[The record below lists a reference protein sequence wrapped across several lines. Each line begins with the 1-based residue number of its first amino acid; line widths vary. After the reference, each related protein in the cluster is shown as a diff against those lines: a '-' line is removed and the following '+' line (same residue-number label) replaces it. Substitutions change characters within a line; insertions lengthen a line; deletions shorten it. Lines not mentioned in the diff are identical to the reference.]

1 MQWIGSSDQGEGIGM
16 TTAEPLVMSVDDES
30 GILRLID
37 AELSSQGFRVVSAT
51 NGEEA
56 LRIAEEQR
64 PDIAVLD
71 IMMPGLSGLEVMRR
85 LREHGSMPIILVSAK
100 NTNMDKVRGLELGA
114 DDYISKPFD
123 PEELSARIRAVL
135 RRAQTDQP
143 KAGSLVRA
151 GNVEVDLDKRLV
163 KKNNELVKLTR
174 TEWMLL
180 QHLAANA
187 GKVMVNNQLLSK
199 VWGPEYREE
208 FQYLRVWVFRLR
220 NKLEDDPASPKIIKT
235 LTGIGYL
242 FCADETDEVEL
253 AEPDTEVAEGAL
265 SAP

>member
-1 MQWIGSSDQGEGIGM
+1 M
-16 TTAEPLVMSVDDES
+16 TTAEPLVMSVDDEG

-37 AELSSQGFRVVSAT
+37 AELSSQGFRVITAT
-51 NGEEA
+51 NGEDA

-71 IMMPGLSGLEVMRR
+71 IMMPGISGLEVMRR
-85 LREHGSMPIILVSAK
+85 LRERGRMPIILVSAK
-100 NTNMDKVRGLELGA
+100 NANMDKVRGLELGA
-114 DDYISKPFD
+114 DDYIAKPFD

-135 RRAQTDQP
+135 RRATSDQGGP
-143 KAGSLVRA
+143 GSVVRA
-151 GNVEVDLDKRLV
+151 GNVEVDLERRLV

-180 QHLAANA
+180 QYLAANA
-187 GKVMVNNQLLSK
+187 GKVMVSNQLLSK

-220 NKLEDDPASPKIIKT
+220 SKLEDDPANPVIITT
-235 LTGIGYL
+235 LTGIGYM
-242 FCADETDEVEL
+242 FCPDEPEE
-253 AEPDTEVAEGAL
+253 
-265 SAP
+265 SAIPE

>member
-1 MQWIGSSDQGEGIGM
+1 M
-16 TTAEPLVMSVDDES
+16 TMTAADPLVMSVDDES

-37 AELSSQGFRVVSAT
+37 AELSSQGFRVITAT
-51 NGEEA
+51 NGEDA
-56 LRIAEEQR
+56 LRLAEEHR

-71 IMMPGLSGLEVMRR
+71 IMMPGISGLEVMRK
-85 LREHGSMPIILVSAK
+85 LRERGSMPVILVSAK
-100 NTNMDKVRGLELGA
+100 NTNLDKVRGLELGA

-135 RRAQTDQP
+135 RRAQVDQP
-143 KAGSLVRA
+143 KPESLIRA
-151 GNVEVDLDKRLV
+151 GNVEVDLERRLV
-163 KKNNELVKLTR
+163 KKNGALVKLTR

-180 QHLAANA
+180 QHLAVNA

-220 NKLEDDPASPKIIKT
+220 NKLEDDPPNPRIIKT
-235 LTGIGYL
+235 LTGIGYM
-242 FCADETDEVEL
+242 FSADE
-253 AEPDTEVAEGAL
+253 AEAEGTD
-265 SAP
+265 

>member
-1 MQWIGSSDQGEGIGM
+1 MM
-16 TTAEPLVMSVDDES
+16 LAEPIVMSVDDEG
-30 GILRLID
+30 GILRMID
-37 AELSSQGFRVVSAT
+37 AELSSQGFRVITAT
-51 NGEEA
+51 NGEDA
-56 LRIAEEQR
+56 LRMAEEQR

-71 IMMPGLSGLEVMRR
+71 IMMPGLSGLEVMRK
-85 LREHGSMPIILVSAK
+85 LRERGSMPIILVSAK

-114 DDYISKPFD
+114 DDYMSKPFD

-135 RRAQTDQP
+135 RRTSADEARP
-143 KAGSLVRA
+143 CSVVRA
-151 GNVEVDLDKRLV
+151 GNVEVDLERRLV
-163 KKNNELVKLTR
+163 KKDGELVRLTR

-220 NKLEDDPASPKIIKT
+220 NKLEDDPANPAIIKT

-242 FCADETDEVEL
+242 FCADGEEE
-253 AEPDTEVAEGAL
+253 EERE
-265 SAP
+265 

>member
-1 MQWIGSSDQGEGIGM
+1 M
-16 TTAEPLVMSVDDES
+16 TTAEPLVMSVDDEG

-37 AELSSQGFRVVSAT
+37 AELSSQGFRVITAT

-56 LRIAEEQR
+56 LKIAEEQR

-71 IMMPGLSGLEVMRR
+71 IMMPGISGLEVMRK
-85 LREHGSMPIILVSAK
+85 LRERGSMPIILVSAK

-135 RRAQTDQP
+135 RRASTDHP
-143 KAGSLVRA
+143 KAGSVVRS
-151 GNVEVDLDKRLV
+151 GKVEVDLERRLV
-163 KKNNELVKLTR
+163 KKSGELVKLTR

-220 NKLEDDPASPKIIKT
+220 NKLEDDPANPVIIKT

-242 FCADETDEVEL
+242 FCNDEETEP
-253 AEPDTEVAEGAL
+253 AEAVAV
-265 SAP
+265 

>member
-1 MQWIGSSDQGEGIGM
+1 M
-16 TTAEPLVMSVDDES
+16 TTAEPLVMSVDDEG

-37 AELSSQGFRVVSAT
+37 AELSSQGFRVVTAT
-51 NGEEA
+51 NGEDA

-71 IMMPGLSGLEVMRR
+71 IMMPGISGLEVMRK
-85 LREHGSMPIILVSAK
+85 LRERGSMPVILVSAK
-100 NTNMDKVRGLELGA
+100 NTNMDRVRGLELGA

-135 RRAQTDQP
+135 RRAGSDQAKP
-143 KAGSLVRA
+143 ASVVRA
-151 GNVEVDLDKRLV
+151 GNVEVDLEKRLV
-163 KKNNELVKLTR
+163 KKNGTIVKLTR

-187 GKVMVNNQLLSK
+187 GKVMINNQLLAK

-220 NKLEDDPASPKIIKT
+220 NKLEDDPANPKIIKT
-235 LTGIGYL
+235 MTGIGY
-242 FCADETDEVEL
+242 FFAADE
-253 AEPDTEVAEGAL
+253 EGEASREAGQSEAA
-265 SAP
+265 SAGAG

>member
-1 MQWIGSSDQGEGIGM
+1 
-16 TTAEPLVMSVDDES
+16 
-30 GILRLID
+30 
-37 AELSSQGFRVVSAT
+37 
-51 NGEEA
+51 
-56 LRIAEEQR
+56 
-64 PDIAVLD
+64 
-71 IMMPGLSGLEVMRR
+71 
-85 LREHGSMPIILVSAK
+85 MPIILVSAK
-100 NTNMDKVRGLELGA
+100 NPTMDKVRGLELGA

-135 RRAQTDQP
+135 RRAQVDQP
-143 KAGSLVRA
+143 KPGSLVKA
-151 GNVEVDLDKRLV
+151 GAVEVDLDRRLV
-163 KKNNELVKLTR
+163 KKNGDLVKLTR

-220 NKLEDDPASPKIIKT
+220 NKLEDDPANPVIIKT

-242 FCADETDEVEL
+242 FCADEAPVEE
-253 AEPDTEVAEGAL
+253 AVAV
-265 SAP
+265 

>member
-1 MQWIGSSDQGEGIGM
+1 M
-16 TTAEPLVMSVDDES
+16 TTAEPLVMSVDDEA

-37 AELSSQGFRVVSAT
+37 AELSSQGFRVITAT

-71 IMMPGLSGLEVMRR
+71 IMMPGISGLEVMRK
-85 LREHGSMPIILVSAK
+85 LRERSSMPIILISAK
-100 NTNMDKVRGLELGA
+100 NSNLDKVRGLELGA

-135 RRAQTDQP
+135 RRATTDQA
-143 KAGSLVRA
+143 KAASIVRA
-151 GNVEVDLDKRLV
+151 GSVEVDLERRLV
-163 KKNNELVKLTR
+163 RKNGQLVKLTR

-187 GKVMVNNQLLSK
+187 GKVMVSNQLLSK

-208 FQYLRVWVFRLR
+208 LQYLRVWVFRLR
-220 NKLEDDPASPKIIKT
+220 SKLEDDPANPVIIKT
-235 LTGIGYL
+235 LTGIGYI
-242 FCADETDEVEL
+242 FCSDEFEE
-253 AEPDTEVAEGAL
+253 EVA
-265 SAP
+265 

>member
-1 MQWIGSSDQGEGIGM
+1 M
-16 TTAEPLVMSVDDES
+16 TATEPLVMSVDDEG

-37 AELSSQGFRVVSAT
+37 AELSSQGFRVVTAT
-51 NGEEA
+51 NGEDA
-56 LRIAEEQR
+56 LRIAVEQR

-71 IMMPGLSGLEVMRR
+71 IMMPGISGLEVMRK
-85 LREHGSMPIILVSAK
+85 LRERGSMPIILVSAK
-100 NTNMDKVRGLELGA
+100 NSNMDKVRGLELGA

-135 RRAQTDQP
+135 RRATDQP
-143 KAGSLVRA
+143 KPGSVVRA
-151 GNVEVDLDKRLV
+151 GNVEVDLERRLV
-163 KKNNELVKLTR
+163 KKNGELVKLTR

-220 NKLEDDPASPKIIKT
+220 NKLEEDPANPEIIKT

-242 FCADETDEVEL
+242 FSADESEN
-253 AEPDTEVAEGAL
+253 AEDVAG
-265 SAP
+265 

>member
-1 MQWIGSSDQGEGIGM
+1 V
-16 TTAEPLVMSVDDES
+16 T
-30 GILRLID
+30 
-37 AELSSQGFRVVSAT
+37 AT
-51 NGEEA
+51 NGEDA

-71 IMMPGLSGLEVMRR
+71 IMMPGISGLEVMRK
-85 LREHGSMPIILVSAK
+85 LRERGSMPIILVSAK

-135 RRAQTDQP
+135 RRAATDHP
-143 KAGSLVRA
+143 RPDSVVRA
-151 GNVEVDLDKRLV
+151 GNVEVDLERRLV
-163 KKNNELVKLTR
+163 KKNGELVKLTR

-220 NKLEDDPASPKIIKT
+220 NKLEDDPANPEIIKT

-242 FCADETDEVEL
+242 FSADESEN
-253 AEPDTEVAEGAL
+253 TEDVAG
-265 SAP
+265 

>member
-1 MQWIGSSDQGEGIGM
+1 M
-16 TTAEPLVMSVDDES
+16 TLAEPLVMSVDDEG

-37 AELSSQGFRVVSAT
+37 AELSSQGFRVVTAT
-51 NGEEA
+51 NGEDA

-71 IMMPGLSGLEVMRR
+71 IMMPGISGLEVMRK
-85 LREHGSMPIILVSAK
+85 LRERGSMPIILVSAK
-100 NTNMDKVRGLELGA
+100 NTNMDKVRGLEMGA

-135 RRAQTDQP
+135 RRASVDDVKP
-143 KAGSLVRA
+143 GSVVRA
-151 GNVEVDLDKRLV
+151 GSVEVDLERRLV
-163 KKNNELVKLTR
+163 KKNGELVKLTR

-220 NKLEDDPASPKIIKT
+220 NKLEDDPANPVIIKT

-242 FCADETDEVEL
+242 FCADE
-253 AEPDTEVAEGAL
+253 ASEPEEAQ
-265 SAP
+265 